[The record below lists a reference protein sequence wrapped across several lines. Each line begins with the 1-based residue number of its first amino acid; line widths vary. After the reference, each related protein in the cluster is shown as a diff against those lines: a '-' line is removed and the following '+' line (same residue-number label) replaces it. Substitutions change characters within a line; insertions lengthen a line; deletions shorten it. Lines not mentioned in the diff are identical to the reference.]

1 MPGHGWAKR
10 VLLTSALIH
19 ISGVEM
25 IEHTREMT
33 DEEDGA
39 HLAVD
44 MRVRVYPGTDA
55 ESRGIVVDDFG
66 ETAGCPVDIGE
77 NHIAD
82 PARRWAVLL
91 DTGALVFID
100 SDQLAPE

>member
-1 MPGHGWAKR
+1 MIKR
-10 VLLTSALIH
+10 
-19 ISGVEM
+19 G
-25 IEHTREMT
+25 REMT
-33 DEEDGA
+33 DEKDGA
-39 HLAVD
+39 ELALD
-44 MRVRVYPGTDA
+44 RRVRVYPDTDA
-55 ESRGIVVDDFG
+55 ESRGIVVEDFG

-100 SDQLAPE
+100 SDQLALE

>member
-1 MPGHGWAKR
+1 
-10 VLLTSALIH
+10 
-19 ISGVEM
+19 M

-33 DEEDGA
+33 DEKDGA

-44 MRVRVYPGTDA
+44 SRVRVNPGTDD
-55 ESRGIVVDDFG
+55 ERRGIVVDDFG

-91 DTGALVFID
+91 DTGDLVFTD

>member
-1 MPGHGWAKR
+1 
-10 VLLTSALIH
+10 
-19 ISGVEM
+19 M
-25 IEHTREMT
+25 IERGREMT
-33 DEEDGA
+33 DEKDDA
-39 HLAVD
+39 HLALD
-44 MRVRVYPGTDA
+44 RRVRVYPGTDA

-91 DTGALVFID
+91 DTGDLVFAD